1 VYAESPLLNPV
12 FTDANKAREW
22 LEGHLWP
29 SGPICSHCG
38 AVDCAT
44 PLKTRAGVYQC
55 NQCRKQFSVTVGTLF
70 ERSHI
75 PLNKWLMASFLICSG
90 KKGISAH
97 QMHRMLDIT
106 YKSAWFMMHRIR
118 EATNPAKFEGPLGGL
133 NQIVEVDET
142 YVGGKASNR
151 KSRRVKPKV
160 PVVAL
165 VHRGADVRSFPID
178 KVNSRHINALLT
190 KQVSKKVHLMTDDS
204 NVYPKVGKKFRKH
217 STVNHSIEEFVR
229 GEAHVNGAENYFSI
243 LKRGIIG
250 IYHHVSEAHL
260 HRYLAEFDFRYS
272 NRSGRGVDD
281 VAL

>member
-1 VYAESPLLNPV
+1 VDTTSPLLNPI
-12 FTDANKAREW
+12 FSDANKAREW
-22 LEGHLWP
+22 LEAHLWP
-29 SGPICSHCG
+29 AGPVCGHCS
-38 AVDCAT
+38 AIDRAT
-44 PLKTRAGVYQC
+44 PLKLKARAGVYQC
-55 NQCRKQFSVTVGTLF
+55 NECRKQFSVTVGTLF
-70 ERSHI
+70 ESSHI

-118 EATNPAKFEGPLGGL
+118 EAVNPTKFEGPLGGL
-133 NQIVEVDET
+133 DQIVEVDET
-142 YVGGKASNR
+142 FVGGKAGNR
-151 KSRRVKPKV
+151 KSRRVKSKT

-190 KQVSKKVHLMTDDS
+190 KQVSKKVPLMTDDS

-250 IYHHVSEAHL
+250 IYHHVSDAH
-260 HRYLAEFDFRYS
+260 
-272 NRSGRGVDD
+272 
-281 VAL
+281 